1 MKTNLSE
8 SKIANNAVP
17 AAMIDSES
25 SPDVDD
31 RLQRIETA
39 AYYKAEARGFVP
51 GMEIDDW
58 LQAEIE
64 VDAEAQQ

>member
-8 SKIANNAVP
+8 SKINNNAVP
-17 AAMIDSES
+17 EAIIDSES
-25 SPDVDD
+25 APDVGD
-31 RLQRIETA
+31 RLQRIEAA